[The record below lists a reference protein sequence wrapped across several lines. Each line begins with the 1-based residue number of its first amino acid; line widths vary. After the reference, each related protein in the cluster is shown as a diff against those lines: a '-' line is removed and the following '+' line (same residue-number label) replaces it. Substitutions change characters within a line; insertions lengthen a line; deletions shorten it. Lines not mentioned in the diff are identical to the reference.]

1 MENTTHRDKQSI
13 QSTADIFQEI
23 KLHLASL
30 RTCKSGEWWSMQKSN
45 SPLKIY
51 TVIFS
56 KILLILKHIFLLKKR
71 HFCEKVRILLLLL
84 VG

>member
-30 RTCKSGEWWSMQKSN
+30 GTCKSGEWWSMQKTN
-45 SPLKIY
+45 SPLQIY
-51 TVIFS
+51 AVIFS
-56 KILLILKHIFLLKKR
+56 KTIVNFVDFKA
-71 HFCEKVRILLLLL
+71 HFST
-84 VG
+84 